1 MILSVVPFLP
11 PQPTTISLSR
21 CLRLCVFSFHQS
33 HHRAHYPFQSVTSS
47 PIPKTTH
54 ISRYHVAK
62 VEWVSFGAAPRA
74 ILYFLHFD
82 SPTAD
87 ITKLHFRSYRKFSLP
102 FLLVVAFR
110 NNKTRDIHDAV
121 SLHRRRQKTAF
132 TALNISYCTVH
143 WTWDVKLV
151 CWLECT
157 YIQRNMIAE

>member
-11 PQPTTISLSR
+11 PQPTTNFSFSLPAP
-21 CLRLCVFSFHQS
+21 LRLLIPPVSPS
-33 HHRAHYPFQSVTSS
+33 YYPFQSVTSS

-87 ITKLHFRSYRKFSLP
+87 ITKLHFRSYGKFSLP
-102 FLLVVAFR
+102 FLLVVVFR

-121 SLHRRRQKTAF
+121 SLHRRRQITAF